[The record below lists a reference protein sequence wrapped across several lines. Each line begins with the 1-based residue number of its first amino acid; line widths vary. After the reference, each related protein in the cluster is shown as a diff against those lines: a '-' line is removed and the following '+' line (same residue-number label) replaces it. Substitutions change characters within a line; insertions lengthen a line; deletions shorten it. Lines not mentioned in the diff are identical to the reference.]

1 LKRELLLIRRILI
14 VFILLASAIVS
25 HANEVSQ
32 QLSVKIKHIEYIV
45 EDQVR
50 YDFPRIRSFD
60 QSRWLSVSQYPLNLG
75 NLEQGAW
82 GRFTLTNVEDV
93 QLERVLEF
101 ANPRL
106 HRLSIYI
113 ESSTGTREEWQLGNH
128 LPFKER
134 EIFFRN
140 FSLPLVLQAKEE
152 MVVYFRAQ
160 SNVGMLLPINLHK
173 EGEFWRL
180 ANNENLAYGFYFGI
194 LIMFVVFNVSLYLAR
209 NNYLYILLA
218 IDLSVFSLMYA
229 NHLGL
234 NFEYLWPV
242 DPQFN
247 YLASLFLGY
256 MVILTANVFTWH
268 FLQLTYSKR
277 LQKTFYLFNVLPLA
291 GIVLLWILPA
301 KASSFICAILGIA
314 IAIYLAMLTTK
325 NRYRQADFASY
336 YIASYFV
343 AAIATCVYIAHK
355 LALLPTNFLTNYA
368 IGGSILLQA
377 IVLTCVLLERKKV
390 VEKVVGFHSP
400 AQSIPDSAKDWIA
413 QFSHEVRTPLN
424 GIIGMVDLLKET
436 PLNPTQYGYIRT
448 LSSSGKYLLDL
459 VSDELDYGNLTR
471 GTVELNEAPFNLEVL
486 CKQCCSMLEQQ
497 AADSQV
503 TIELNFSPTMPVA
516 LYGDEKCLKQIII
529 NLLSNSIK
537 FTHHGKVVISA
548 EYSKSNHLI
557 LSVWD
562 DGIGI
567 TKQQQ
572 LKIFDRFC
580 QGDSS
585 VYSRYGGSGLGLA
598 ICRQLANLMGGEITV
613 DSRVGKY
620 CSFTI
625 DLPLAVCNEALNT
638 AENSENV
645 ELKELSSLLPSN
657 RELIVLGVDDN
668 EINRRVL
675 SAMLKKLG
683 HRMIEATS
691 GQQAIDIARSGQAL
705 DLILMDCEMPGMN
718 GFEATEV
725 IRKWQHGQAGE
736 DCPIVALTAHVLTEH
751 IEKCLAAGMN
761 AHLSKPLHLNQLRE
775 LLESLGAEN
784 K

>member
-1 LKRELLLIRRILI
+1 
-14 VFILLASAIVS
+14 
-25 HANEVSQ
+25 
-32 QLSVKIKHIEYIV
+32 
-45 EDQVR
+45 
-50 YDFPRIRSFD
+50 
-60 QSRWLSVSQYPLNLG
+60 
-75 NLEQGAW
+75 
-82 GRFTLTNVEDV
+82 
-93 QLERVLEF
+93 
-101 ANPRL
+101 
-106 HRLSIYI
+106 
-113 ESSTGTREEWQLGNH
+113 
-128 LPFKER
+128 
-134 EIFFRN
+134 
-140 FSLPLVLQAKEE
+140 
-152 MVVYFRAQ
+152 
-160 SNVGMLLPINLHK
+160 
-173 EGEFWRL
+173 
-180 ANNENLAYGFYFGI
+180 
-194 LIMFVVFNVSLYLAR
+194 
-209 NNYLYILLA
+209 
-218 IDLSVFSLMYA
+218 
-229 NHLGL
+229 
-234 NFEYLWPV
+234 
-242 DPQFN
+242 
-247 YLASLFLGY
+247 
-256 MVILTANVFTWH
+256 
-268 FLQLTYSKR
+268 
-277 LQKTFYLFNVLPLA
+277 
-291 GIVLLWILPA
+291 
-301 KASSFICAILGIA
+301 
-314 IAIYLAMLTTK
+314 
-325 NRYRQADFASY
+325 
-336 YIASYFV
+336 
-343 AAIATCVYIAHK
+343 
-355 LALLPTNFLTNYA
+355 
-368 IGGSILLQA
+368 
-377 IVLTCVLLERKKV
+377 
-390 VEKVVGFHSP
+390 
-400 AQSIPDSAKDWIA
+400 
-413 QFSHEVRTPLN
+413 
-424 GIIGMVDLLKET
+424 
-436 PLNPTQYGYIRT
+436 
-448 LSSSGKYLLDL
+448 
-459 VSDELDYGNLTR
+459 
-471 GTVELNEAPFNLEVL
+471 
-486 CKQCCSMLEQQ
+486 MLEQQ

-503 TIELNFSPTMPVA
+503 TIELNFSPTMPLG

-625 DLPLAVCNEALNT
+625 DLPLAVRNETVNT

>member
-1 LKRELLLIRRILI
+1 LI
-14 VFILLASAIVS
+14 VFILLTNGIYT
-25 HANEVSQ
+25 HANEISQ
-32 QLSVKIKHIEYIV
+32 QSSIKVEHLEYLL
-45 EDQVR
+45 EDQIS
-50 YDFPRIRSFD
+50 YDFYRVKGFD
-60 QSRWLSVSQYPLNLG
+60 QSRWLPATHSPLNLG

-82 GRFTLTNVEDV
+82 GRFTLTNVENV
-93 QLERVLEF
+93 RLERMLEF

-113 ESSTGTREEWQLGNH
+113 ESSTGNREEWQLGNY

-134 EIFFRN
+134 EILFRN
-140 FSLPLVLQAKEE
+140 FALPLILQPKEE
-152 MVVYFRAQ
+152 LVVYFRAQ
-160 SNVGMLLPINLHK
+160 SNVGVLLPIYVHK

-194 LIMFVVFNVSLYLAR
+194 LIMFVIFNISLYLAR
-209 NNYLYILLA
+209 NNYLFILLA
-218 IDLSVFSLMYA
+218 IDLSVFALMYA

-256 MVILTANVFTWH
+256 IVILTSNIFTWH
-268 FLQLTYSKR
+268 FLRLDYSGK
-277 LQKTFYLFNVLPLA
+277 LQGVYYCFNMIALV
-291 GIVLLWILPA
+291 GIVLLWLVPA
-301 KASSFICAILGIA
+301 EVSSFICALLGIA
-314 IAIYLAMLTTK
+314 IALYLSALTTK
-325 NRYRQADFASY
+325 NRYRYADYASY
-336 YIASYFV
+336 YIFSY
-343 AAIATCVYIAHK
+343 AITAIATCVYIAHK
-355 LALLPTNFLTNYA
+355 LALLPSNYLTSYT

-400 AQSIPDSAKDWIA
+400 DQTVPSSAKDWIA

-448 LSSSGKYLLDL
+448 LSSSGEYLLDL
-459 VSDELDYGNLTR
+459 VSDELDYGNLSR
-471 GTVELNEAPFNLEVL
+471 GVVELNESPFNLEVL
-486 CKQCCSMLEQQ
+486 CKQCCNMLEQQ
-497 AADSQV
+497 AGENQV
-503 TIELNFSPTMPVA
+503 AIELSFSPTMP
-516 LYGDEKCLKQIII
+516 LNFYGDEKCLKQIII

-537 FTHHGKVVISA
+537 FTRQGRVVISA
-548 EYSKSNHLI
+548 EYSKSNNLL

-562 DGIGI
+562 NGIGI

-572 LKIFDRFC
+572 LKIFERFN
-580 QGDSS
+580 QVDSS

-598 ICRQLANLMGGEITV
+598 ICRQLANLMGGEIKV

-620 CSFTI
+620 CSFI
-625 DLPLAVCNEALNT
+625 VELPLARHDKTEEMIEAPVNIESKKST
-638 AENSENV
+638 AV
-645 ELKELSSLLPSN
+645 LPSN
-657 RELIVLGVDDN
+657 RELVVLGVDDN

-675 SAMLKKLG
+675 KAMLKKLG

-691 GQQAIDIARSGQAL
+691 GQQAIDIVRSGEAL

-725 IRKWQHGQAGE
+725 IRKWQYTQASGA
-736 DCPIVALTAHVLTEH
+736 CSIIALTAHVLREH
-751 IEKCLAAGMN
+751 VEQCLAAGMD
-761 AHLSKPLHLNQLRE
+761 AHLSKPLHLRELRE
-775 LLESLGAEN
+775 LLESLEADDL
-784 K
+784 KH